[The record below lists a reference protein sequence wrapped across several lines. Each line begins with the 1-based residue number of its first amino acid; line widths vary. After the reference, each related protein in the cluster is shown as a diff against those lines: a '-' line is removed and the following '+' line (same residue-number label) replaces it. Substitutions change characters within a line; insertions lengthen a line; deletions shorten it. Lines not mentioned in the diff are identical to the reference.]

1 MNTQA
6 ILEWIEDNKHWSYD
20 DQRCNVAV
28 DPLIDILTAQENSEF
43 NSEVS
48 CQKGKYHA
56 NDLAHEYNKG
66 YRDGVKAQNG
76 ESEPMCVNC
85 QHAGQFQAFCRIKGG
100 NVSRSWV
107 CNKHEPIPASPKEGK

>member
-6 ILEWIEDNKHWSYD
+6 ILEWVKQQSFSKFAEEYIV
-20 DQRCNVAV
+20 NV
-28 DPLIDILTAQENSEF
+28 DELEKFLTAQE
-43 NSEVS
+43 
-48 CQKGKYHA
+48 
-56 NDLAHEYNKG
+56 
-66 YRDGVKAQNG
+66 G

-85 QHAGQFQAFCRIKGG
+85 QNAGQFQAFCRIEGG